1 LPSEGLQATLGGAKT
16 FKVSHETF
24 IMTIERKTIGAWG
37 EEIVAD
43 YLRKRQYR
51 IVAQNYRQPWGE
63 IDLIAEH
70 HGVVVFFEVKTNS
83 RDLGPGFSP
92 ELRVNSKKSRHILRT
107 AKIFFNKYYKGKA
120 REWRVD
126 IISVTLNRIL
136 EQATI
141 RHFKNV
147 LIDTN

>member
-1 LPSEGLQATLGGAKT
+1 MTL
-16 FKVSHETF
+16 
-24 IMTIERKTIGAWG
+24 ERKTIGAWG
-37 EEIVAD
+37 EEIAAN
-43 YLRKRQYR
+43 YLRSRKYR

-70 HGVVVFFEVKTNS
+70 EGVVVFCEVKTNS
-83 RDLGPGFSP
+83 RDLGGGFAP

-107 AKIFFNKYYKGKA
+107 AKIFFNKYYKGQAK
-120 REWRVD
+120 EWRVD
-126 IISVTLNRIL
+126 IISVILNRIL
-136 EQATI
+136 DQATV